1 MLSKV
6 EPPCRTCTIGR
17 HYLWRKEAMSNDG
30 SMGLDEIVFDASNLY
45 REERITDLKAGVL
58 RQLVPIKDDGTV
70 DEERPVLLSGQ
81 TQVMSQAGP
90 LPLDFALE
98 ATAIA
103 DAIKEFGVKKAL
115 EKLAEEM
122 WEYERQQAS
131 RIVVPGR
138 GPEGADKKNK
148 IIL

>member
-1 MLSKV
+1 
-6 EPPCRTCTIGR
+6 
-17 HYLWRKEAMSNDG
+17 MSNDG

-70 DEERPVLLSGQ
+70 DEERPVLLGGQ

-98 ATAIA
+98 ATTIA
-103 DAIKEFGVKKAL
+103 DAIKEFLARLRRHLRNSLKKCGNTS
-115 EKLAEEM
+115 
-122 WEYERQQAS
+122 AS
-131 RIVVPGR
+131 RR
-138 GPEGADKKNK
+138 HASWFLDADLRVRTK
-148 IIL
+148 IRSFFKRASIGKRRRAHGH